1 LIGPSMAARSARV
14 CVPRRVKEAMNIRD
28 PKGYDL
34 PNQERAL
41 SWQGLVLLVRD
52 ATVRQA
58 ARIYCGLTKGRPENG
73 RQIHK

>member
-1 LIGPSMAARSARV
+1 
-14 CVPRRVKEAMNIRD
+14 MNIRD

-58 ARIYCGLTKGRPENG
+58 ARIYFGLTKGRPENG